1 MDVRDLKYDDNSF
14 DFAIDKSTID
24 ALLCGDSSYINV
36 AIMLKEVQRVLKD
49 GGIYMIISY
58 GKPENRV
65 MHLKRKH
72 LDFEVSIFTIKKE
85 SQITVD
91 DIDDSS
97 KIHYVY
103 ICKKNKNANE
113 AEKYFEDVYTE
124 LLQQELMDKELEY
137 AEMNEEEEEED
148 KDEIEENNYNEEK
161 QFEKETAPKEV
172 IKSQKQEN
180 IKKSSKIVLPK
191 ISN

>member
-85 SQITVD
+85 SQVTD

-97 KIHYVY
+97 KTHYVY
-103 ICKKNKNANE
+103 ICKKNKNAND

-137 AEMNEEEEEED
+137 AEMNEEEEEE
-148 KDEIEENNYNEEK
+148 KDDIGDENYNEE
-161 QFEKETAPKEV
+161 QDFEKEAISTMK
-172 IKSQKQEN
+172 KQQKLVN
-180 IKKSSKIVLPK
+180 TNKSSKIVLPK
-191 ISN
+191 INN

>member
-1 MDVRDLKYDDNSF
+1 
-14 DFAIDKSTID
+14 
-24 ALLCGDSSYINV
+24 
-36 AIMLKEVQRVLKD
+36 
-49 GGIYMIISY
+49 
-58 GKPENRV
+58 
-65 MHLKRKH
+65 
-72 LDFEVSIFTIKKE
+72 
-85 SQITVD
+85 
-91 DIDDSS
+91 
-97 KIHYVY
+97 
-103 ICKKNKNANE
+103 
-113 AEKYFEDVYTE
+113 
-124 LLQQELMDKELEY
+124 MDKELEY